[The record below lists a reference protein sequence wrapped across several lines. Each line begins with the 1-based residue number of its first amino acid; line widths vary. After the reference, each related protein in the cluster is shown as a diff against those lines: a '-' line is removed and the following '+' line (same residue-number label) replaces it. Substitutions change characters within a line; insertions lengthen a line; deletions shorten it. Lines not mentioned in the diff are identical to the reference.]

1 MEEEKVEMHTETK
14 PQPECLLQM
23 EKDGTCYLISLHF
36 SETATETL
44 EDKMKKLI
52 QQDVKD
58 GKL

>member
-1 MEEEKVEMHTETK
+1 MPTETK

-23 EKDGTCYLISLHF
+23 EKDGTCYLIALHF
-36 SETATETL
+36 SETAEETL